1 MSIFD
6 VLKAIE
12 DKLSFK
18 KRAIVGGIIFDLALL
33 NYEQDQMIN
42 SIPEE
47 GDTPLSFYDKTR
59 AQVLS
64 HAIIGINGEVIP
76 DIVQVPDGDR
86 TITKE
91 RPIYVREFLKK
102 IPPKLIDKLFEIYV
116 DFKEEMDNRLEEEV
130 QYEWYKTPDVRK
142 KEREEN
148 EIKERAEA
156 LSENK
161 DPEQDNTGTSEEAPI
176 TFTKLP
182 DNDDETTQVG

>member
-18 KRAIVGGIIFDLALL
+18 KRAIVGGITFDIALL

-64 HAIIGINGEVIP
+64 HAIVGINEEVIP

-116 DFKEEMDNRLEEEV
+116 DFKEEMDNRLEGEV

>member
-176 TFTKLP
+176 TFTKLS